1 MFEISKEELK
11 RIRSLS
17 NSEFTPA
24 FGKEVRLESRQTL
37 VVVHFM
43 READRRKIWA
53 LEGYSTLARYCVS
66 EFGMSDS
73 DFYRKLSIMRTIR
86 DLPEVEDK
94 ILEGKLNPTTVAQ
107 ANTFFRKEAKL
118 KKKAVSVADKKEVLL
133 SLEGLTQKSVEKELA
148 DLLPEPIVLDQ
159 KKHLGAG
166 RILNQ
171 FTSDESLDQKLNR
184 LKEVL
189 ASSLPKDPSQ
199 CELLH
204 KICDIAL
211 AQSDP
216 LKKEPAKE
224 KNPVKAKLVEGAKTP
239 AMVINRVKRSYI
251 SVHTKR
257 EVTHRSQGRCSYV
270 DPVSGRRCDSRTALE
285 FDHILPFSK
294 GGSESPEN
302 LRLTCRAHN
311 SLYAIRE
318 FGRKKMS
325 EFLPSIR

>member
-1 MFEISKEELK
+1 
-11 RIRSLS
+11 S
-17 NSEFTPA
+17 NSEFTHE
-24 FGKEVRLESRQTL
+24 FGKEVRLESRQAL

-53 LEGYSTLARYCVS
+53 IEGYSTLARYCVS
-66 EFGMSDS
+66 NFGMSDS
-73 DFYRKLSIMRTIR
+73 DFYRKLSIMNTIR

-94 ILEGKLNPTTVAQ
+94 IIEGKLNSTTVAQ

-118 KKKAVSVADKKEVLL
+118 KKKAVTVNEKKEVLL

-148 DLLPEPIVLDQ
+148 DLSPAPVVLDQ
-159 KKHLGAG
+159 KKHLGSG

-171 FTSDESLDQKLNR
+171 YTSDELLDQKLTR

-189 ASSLPKDPSQ
+189 VSSLPNDPSH

-211 AQSDP
+211 AQIDP
-216 LKKEPAKE
+216 LKKSPLGK
-224 KNPVKAKLVEGAKTP
+224 KMKTP

-251 SVHTKR
+251 SIHTKR
-257 EVTHRSQGRCSYV
+257 EVTYRDHGRCAYI

-285 FDHILPFSK
+285 FDHIIPFAK
-294 GGSESPEN
+294 GGSDSPEN
-302 LRLTCRAHN
+302 LRLICRAHN
-311 SLYAIRE
+311 SLYAIQE